1 MLTNKKLTP
10 EGVQDF
16 LPKECY
22 NKSLIEKKMAEYFH
36 LSGYE
41 KVDTPMFEYLDVI
54 NSRVGSIK
62 VEQMIKFIDHTGKI
76 LALRPDMTIPIA
88 RMSSTRMKNEKEPQR
103 LYYQGNVFRAKGESQ
118 MMQRECTQS
127 GVELLGVKGPQG
139 DAEVIALAIETLKR
153 SGLEGFTIDI
163 GQVEFFKGLMEE
175 AGLNSRQIEELR
187 EYVDQKSM
195 LSIELFIKE
204 NGLSSNLE
212 EIIMQLPTLY
222 GKQEVLENA
231 KKITC
236 NQRALNALSTLNEV
250 YEYLKAFGLSE
261 YISFDLGM
269 LYSLDYYTGLIFRG
283 ITDYLGSPMLSG
295 GRYDTLTQEF
305 GCQRE
310 ATGFAIEINSVL
322 KAIERQGNIL
332 QMQGIDVLVSSND
345 EMRAQA
351 YEYASSEKEKGTRVV
366 VEWAMTKDE
375 IEACAKDIG
384 AKAIYFE

>member
-1 MLTNKKLTP
+1 MTNKKLTP

-16 LPKECY
+16 LPRECY
-22 NKSLIEKKMAEYFH
+22 NKSVIEKKMAEYFH

-54 NSRVGSIK
+54 NSKVGSIK

-88 RMSSTRMKNEKEPQR
+88 RMSSTRMKDEKEPQR
-103 LYYQGNVFRAKGESQ
+103 LFYQGNIFRSKGESQ

-187 EYVDQKSM
+187 DYVDQKSM

-204 NGLSSNLE
+204 NELNSNLE
-212 EIIMQLPTLY
+212 QIIMQLPTLY

-231 KKITC
+231 KNITS
-236 NQRALNALSTLNEV
+236 NKRALNALYTLNEV
-250 YEYLKAFGLSE
+250 YEYLKAFGLDE

-269 LYSLDYYTGLIFRG
+269 LYSIDYYTGLIFRG

-332 QMQGIDVLVSSND
+332 QLQGIDVLVSSND
-345 EMRAQA
+345 EKRAQA
-351 YEYASSEKEKGTRVV
+351 YAYASSEKEKGTRVV
-366 VEWAMTKDE
+366 LEWVMTKEE
-375 IEACAKDIG
+375 IEARAKEIG